1 MAVDPGM
8 FGMGGQPPQGG
19 GADPGM
25 QTPGQ
30 NPMAGPA
37 LSALDGLMPKS
48 ANPTQSMQ
56 KMSEA
61 LDLAYKLVAT
71 VISQASQM
79 NPKVAKSGHA
89 VSKSILDMKSELF
102 KDVMPGPTPD
112 MMLGMGMAGAPAGQN
127 SSPGGSGPNLGGM

>member
-1 MAVDPGM
+1 MPIDPSM
-8 FGMGGQPPQGG
+8 FGMPPGGQGGPPGG
-19 GADPGM
+19 GDPGM

-30 NPMAGPA
+30 NPAAGPA
-37 LSALDGLMPKS
+37 LDALNGLDPKS
-48 ANPTQSMQ
+48 QNPTQSLQ

-61 LDLAYKLVAT
+61 LDLAYNLVAT

-79 NPKVAKSGHA
+79 NPRVAKNGHS

-112 MMLGMGMAGAPAGQN
+112 MMLGMGMAGGPSNLSPQQ
-127 SSPGGSGPNLGGM
+127 SSPMSGM